1 MMGAEIVQL
10 EDDVQAGTEE
20 MQEHVEVEHVVWGAA
35 LVSTGFGKSEVEQE
49 VWV

>member
-20 MQEHVEVEHVVWGAA
+20 RQGHFEVEHVVWGAA
-35 LVSTGFGKSEVEQE
+35 LVSTGFGKSEVEHE